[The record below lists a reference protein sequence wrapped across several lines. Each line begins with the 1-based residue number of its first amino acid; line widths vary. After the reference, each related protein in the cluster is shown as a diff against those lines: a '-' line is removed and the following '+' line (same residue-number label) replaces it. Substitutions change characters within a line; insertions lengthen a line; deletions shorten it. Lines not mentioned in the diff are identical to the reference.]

1 MSDNI
6 FNQDWFRLF
15 NHTSMDEFLKMSQRF
30 KKFGL
35 TPKDVEDAIKS
46 ACDFFHIPMPRM
58 IQDLTNVQN
67 GQTMFV
73 NWHPGLY
80 EDDVLCYNMQQ
91 LVDMKRVRSS
101 CFAEYTVSGNQQRHM
116 GA

>member
-1 MSDNI
+1 MQIAKDMSDNI

-73 NWHPGLY
+73 NFNPGSY
-80 EDDVLCYNMQQ
+80 KDDIH
-91 LVDMKRVRSS
+91 
-101 CFAEYTVSGNQQRHM
+101 VSTCSNWWT
-116 GA
+116 